1 MYIDDVFVEID
12 RLPGM
17 DEFKALC
24 RRLQLA
30 ADNAHKNS
38 LGRIPLPN
46 LIFAAAPGSGTTLH
60 IRLLTELLKTL
71 KLLSFTGEEE
81 YFEWVLSEG
90 EKAFDRFLLRVKAA
104 GGFYGQFRGVIGL
117 DVSQLTD
124 ERDEFNIMERL
135 MEYMDAR
142 QGKILFILIVP
153 DDTQEHV
160 LQQLLGRFASISPVE
175 LIRMPFPREEAKEY
189 VAQLLMSKG
198 FTLSEAAQAALRY
211 AVKQLSDSEEFEGY
225 QTLQNI
231 ADVIIWHRV
240 SRQEMDSNEIGADD
254 VAFILDKDGY
264 TGRLNAYAHRTHR
277 LRIGFGANTED

>member
-1 MYIDDVFVEID
+1 MHIDDIMQEID
-12 RLPGM
+12 GIPGM
-17 DEFKALC
+17 DEFKSLC
-24 RRLQLA
+24 HRLEIA
-30 ADNAHKNS
+30 ANNARGNS

-46 LIFAAAPGSGTTLH
+46 LVFAAAPGCGTTLH

-71 KLLSFTGEEE
+71 RLLPFSGEEE
-81 YFEWVLSEG
+81 CFEWVLSEE
-90 EKAFDRFLLRVKAA
+90 EKAFERFLRRVKAA

-117 DVSQLTD
+117 DVSELMD
-124 ERDEFNIMERL
+124 ESDEFNIMERL

-142 QGKILFILIVP
+142 QGKILFILITP

-160 LQQLLGRFASISPVE
+160 LQQLMGRFASISPVE
-175 LIRMPFPREEAKEY
+175 LIRMPFPKEEAKEY
-189 VAQLLMSKG
+189 VAQQLIHRG

-211 AVKQLSDSEEFEGY
+211 TVKKLSDSEEFEGY

-277 LRIGFGANTED
+277 LRMGFGANTED